1 MQSLVNL
8 IKSCPADRNIFS
20 IGVDLERTGL
30 AFNQSE
36 PLRETLD
43 SPWFDGS
50 FESLP
55 QGGTSSSLLGMNRV
69 AGGSTS
75 GRASP
80 NLQTQSLLLQG
91 RRPSTLDS
99 IIPSCYLVPSMPT
112 AITKIASFADE
123 TLFYI
128 FYSMPGDRMQDSAAR
143 ELNVRGWRF
152 HIPSKSWI
160 KEDKEGAFFLFDSSA
175 WIKVRRQLSVQP
187 DELEES
193 RATVTASNSNGHEKV
208 IMHGSGTLQS
218 QSVTH

>member
-1 MQSLVNL
+1 VSL

-36 PLRETLD
+36 PLRETLH

-50 FESLP
+50 FDSLP
-55 QGGTSSSLLGMNRV
+55 EAAASSSLMGMNRV

-80 NLQTQSLLLQG
+80 HLQTQSLLLQG
-91 RRPSTLDS
+91 RRPSTLES
-99 IIPSCYLVPSMPT
+99 IIPSCYQVPSIPP
-112 AITKIASFADE
+112 AASKIGNFADE

-152 HIPSKSWI
+152 HIPTKSWI
-160 KEDKEGAFFLFDSSA
+160 KEDKEGVFFMFDASA
-175 WIKVRRQLSVQP
+175 WIKVKRQLSVQAS
-187 DELEES
+187 DLEES
-193 RATVTASNSNGHEKV
+193 RAASSTGTQNGSEKMV
-208 IMHGSGTLQS
+208 MHGSGTLQNH
-218 QSVTH
+218 SVTH